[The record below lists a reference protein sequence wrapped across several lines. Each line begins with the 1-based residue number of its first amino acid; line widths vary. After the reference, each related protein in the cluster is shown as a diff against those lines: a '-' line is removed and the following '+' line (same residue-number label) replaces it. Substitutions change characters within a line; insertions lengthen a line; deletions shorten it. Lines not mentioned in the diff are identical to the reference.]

1 MSLREKLQ
9 TIRNEMPAEQLAP
22 QKAAAD
28 GTAAYL
34 DLKTRIHHKLLDRVD
49 LAAMESL
56 PADRLKQEIALFVE
70 RLLGEESM
78 AINEVERR
86 TLVRDIQHEMLGLGP
101 ARALDGGPHHL
112 GHSGQRPQPGV
123 RRAARQARV
132 RRH

>member
-22 QKAAAD
+22 QKASGD

-34 DLKTRIHHKLLDRVD
+34 ELKTRVHHKLLDRVD

-101 ARALDGGPHHL
+101 LELLMADPTI
-112 GHSGQRPQPGV
+112 SDI
-123 RRAARQARV
+123 
-132 RRH
+132 